1 MLNEE
6 RIILMTKMAVYEER
20 EGRKNVAIGNYF
32 RGDYISLQV
41 IKSVISATIVF
52 GIVFALSVFYDFETF
67 ILDIYK
73 IDLLAFG
80 RRIFVLYCI
89 FAVIYGVISYI
100 VYSYRYNK
108 AKRSLKQ
115 YYINLK
121 RLAEFYE

>member
-6 RIILMTKMAVYEER
+6 RIVLMTKMAVYEER
-20 EGRKNVAIGNYF
+20 EGRKNVAIGSYF

-41 IKSVISATIVF
+41 LKAVISATIVF
-52 GIVFALSVFYDFETF
+52 GILFMMSIFYDFESF
-67 ILDIYK
+67 MLDIYK
-73 IDLLAFG
+73 MDLLAYG
-80 RRIFVLYCI
+80 RRIL
-89 FAVIYGVISYI
+89 VIYGIFVIIYGIISYI

-121 RLAEFYE
+121 RLSEFYD

>member
-6 RIILMTKMAVYEER
+6 RIILMTKMAVYEEK
-20 EGRKNVAIGNYF
+20 EGRKNIGIGNYF

-41 IKSVISATIVF
+41 IKAVVSATIVC
-52 GIVFALSVFYDFETF
+52 GIFWGLSVFYDFEVF
-67 ILDIYK
+67 MLDIYK
-73 IDLLAFG
+73 MDIMAYG
-80 RRIFVLYCI
+80 RRVL
-89 FAVIYGVISYI
+89 VIYGIAVAIYSIISYI
-100 VYSYRYNK
+100 VSSYRYNK

>member
-20 EGRKNVAIGNYF
+20 EGRKNVAIGSYF

-41 IKSVISATIVF
+41 LKAVISATIVF
-52 GIVFALSVFYDFETF
+52 GILFVMSIFYDFESF
-67 ILDIYK
+67 MLDIYK
-73 IDLLAFG
+73 MDLLAYG
-80 RRIFVLYCI
+80 RRIL
-89 FAVIYGVISYI
+89 VIYGIFVIIYGIISYI

-108 AKRSLKQ
+108 VKRSLKQ

-121 RLAEFYE
+121 RLSEFYD

>member
-6 RIILMTKMAVYEER
+6 RIVLMTKMAVDEER
-20 EGRKNVAIGNYF
+20 EGRKNVEIGSYF

-41 IKSVISATIVF
+41 LKAVISATIVF
-52 GIVFALSVFYDFETF
+52 GILFVLSVFYDFESF
-67 ILDIYK
+67 MLDIYK
-73 IDLLAFG
+73 MDLLAYG
-80 RRIFVLYCI
+80 RRIL
-89 FAVIYGVISYI
+89 VIYGIFVIIYGIISYI

-121 RLAEFYE
+121 RLSEFYD

>member
-6 RIILMTKMAVYEER
+6 RIVLMTKMAVYEER
-20 EGRKNVAIGNYF
+20 EGRKNVAIGSYF

-41 IKSVISATIVF
+41 LKAVISATIVF
-52 GIVFALSVFYDFETF
+52 GILFVMSIFYDFESF
-67 ILDIYK
+67 MLDIYK
-73 IDLLAFG
+73 MDLLAYG
-80 RRIFVLYCI
+80 RRIL
-89 FAVIYGVISYI
+89 VIYGIFVIIYGIISYI

-121 RLAEFYE
+121 RLSEFYD